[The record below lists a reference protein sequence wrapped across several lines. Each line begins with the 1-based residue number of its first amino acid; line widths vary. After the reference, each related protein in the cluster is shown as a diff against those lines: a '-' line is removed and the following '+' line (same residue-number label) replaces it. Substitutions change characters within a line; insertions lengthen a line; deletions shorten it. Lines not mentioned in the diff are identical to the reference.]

1 MTKGKAILIDP
12 FMKQVTHVP
21 YEYGGSYTQITEYIA
36 TPEAPK
42 PLFSCVGIN
51 DHGDS
56 IYIDDEGLYRDTQA
70 YFAWEG
76 YHQPLQGFGLVLGCD
91 DEGETVEPRITLAQ
105 VCNKVTFQAGIK
117 VEPSF
122 TVRGFDSPEEMMKA
136 ILPDYVKDFHGMN

>member
-42 PLFSCVGIN
+42 PLFTCVGIN

-56 IYIDDEGLYRDTQA
+56 IFVDDEGLYRDTQA

-76 YHQPLQGFGLVLGCD
+76 YHQPLQGKGLVLGID
-91 DEGETVEPRITLAQ
+91 YTTGDSVPPTLSLEEINALIHFPMEQPVVEPR
-105 VCNKVTFQAGIK
+105 F
-117 VEPSF
+117 E
-122 TVRGFDSPEEMMKA
+122 VRSFDSAAEMLEAMGINK
-136 ILPDYVKDFHGMN
+136 